1 MSKKKERVFAINTR
15 LNEMADVL
23 ETEKRS
29 MTADELVEMEALK
42 QEKEI
47 LQLRQEREEH
57 GNQPSDTQYKRE
69 MLFAKT
75 VHALHQRSALP
86 EGAESFVK
94 GGEIVIPKTRAQTQ
108 TKIQNTDSAKAL
120 VPFTIGD
127 IIGPLEKGLIMDK
140 VGTKVQYGLVGDWAY
155 PVVAGVEATIEEEN
169 AEVSDSTIDISQLKP
184 EPKRVAIAIPVSNT
198 AIDESNGSLLEIVN
212 TQMTMAIKRTLNK
225 WMFSPEKI
233 VTKAT
238 DGCFVEAVKAPHV
251 VAKGAEFTY
260 KDVTLLSGKVIATG
274 VEVDSTAAYVCSGL
288 TYSELLSTP
297 RDAGSGRMII
307 EDGKINGYP
316 VFVTEF
322 IGNEYLGFGVFSYDL
337 VGQFGEMRY
346 IIDPYTGAKKNVVYF
361 VLNTRFAQTA
371 LRKEAFGIAKKTT
384 AEAGK

>member
-94 GGEIVIPKTRAQTQ
+94 GGEIVIPKTRAQT
-108 TKIQNTDSAKAL
+108 KIQNTDSAKEL

-274 VEVDSTAAYVCSGL
+274 VEVDSSAAYVCSGL

>member
-94 GGEIVIPKTRAQTQ
+94 GGEIVIPKTRAQ

-274 VEVDSTAAYVCSGL
+274 VEVDSSAAYVCSGL

>member
-1 MSKKKERVFAINTR
+1 MSKKKNRVFAINTR

-23 ETEKRS
+23 ERESRS
-29 MTADELVEMEALK
+29 MTVDEKTEMEALK

-47 LQLRQEREEH
+47 LQLRQEREER
-57 GNQPSDTQYKRE
+57 GVQPSDTQHKRE
-69 MLFAKT
+69 MLFAAA
-75 VHALHQRSALP
+75 VSSIYRRSALP

-94 GGEIVIPKTRAQTQ
+94 DGKIDIPKTRAGG
-108 TKIQNTDSAKAL
+108 IQDTTSAQAL
-120 VPFTIGD
+120 VPLTIGD

-169 AEVSDSTIDISQLKP
+169 AQVSDSKIDISKLKP
-184 EPKRVAIAIPVSNT
+184 EPKRVAISIPVSNT

-225 WMFSPEKI
+225 WMFSPTRI
-233 VTKAT
+233 VAKAT
-238 DGCFVEAVKAPHV
+238 DGCFVEAVKKPLV
-251 VAKGAEFTY
+251 VAKGSEFTF

-274 VEVDSTAAYVCSGL
+274 VEIDSTAAYVCSGL

-307 EDGKINGYP
+307 ENGRINGYP

-322 IGNEYLGFGVFSYDL
+322 LTDEYLGFGVFSYDL

-361 VLNTRFAQTA
+361 VLNTRFAQTT
-371 LRKEAFGIAKKTT
+371 LRNEAFGVAKRTLVET
-384 AEAGK
+384 GK